1 MTPSRLN
8 PLSSSLDDEGK
19 RRQTALSKI
28 VETQQIDK
36 QETLVR
42 ELKKLGFVQLSQATV
57 SRDLK
62 ELGIVKDPAS
72 GFYSLSEQTRLL
84 RQKERLERAILE
96 DVEGI
101 FTEVGVF
108 AIKTSL
114 GHARSTAVIVET
126 SYPNELVGTIAG
138 EDSALIIARDVDT
151 AKKIASTMR
160 EVLSRSQV

>member
-8 PLSSSLDDEGK
+8 PFSSSLDDEGK
-19 RRQTALSKI
+19 KRQAALSKI

-42 ELKKLGFVQLSQATV
+42 ELKRQHFEQVSQATV

-72 GFYSLSEQTRLL
+72 GYYSLSEQTRLL
-84 RQKERLERAILE
+84 RQRERLERSIQE
-96 DVEGI
+96 DVDGI
-101 FTEVGVF
+101 FSDVGVF

-114 GHARSTAVIVET
+114 GHARSTAVIVEK
-126 SYPNELVGTIAG
+126 SFPNEVIGTIAG
-138 EDSALIIARDVDT
+138 EDSALIIARDEVT
-151 AKKIASTMR
+151 AKKIASAMGK
-160 EVLSRSQV
+160 VFSRNQV